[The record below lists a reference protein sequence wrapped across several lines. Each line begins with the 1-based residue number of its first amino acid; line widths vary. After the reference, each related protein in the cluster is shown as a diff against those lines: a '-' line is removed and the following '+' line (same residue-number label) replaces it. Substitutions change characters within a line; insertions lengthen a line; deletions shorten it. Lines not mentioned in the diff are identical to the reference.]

1 MKLEVK
7 LINPILKSL
16 HNMFKTMIGV
26 DVVPEKPIIKKDH
39 IGKGLYTGII
49 TLTGRRANI
58 SIAISFP
65 EDTIKEITQDMM
77 PPGTVPTLG
86 VMADLTGELANM
98 ISGGAKG
105 IYEAHGYK
113 LDISLPILIIGREH
127 IIMHKVKGTRI
138 LIPYSCDIGDFWV
151 EAVFHE

>member
-16 HNMFKTMIGV
+16 HNTFKTMIGAEV
-26 DVVPEKPIIKKDH
+26 KPEKPAIKKDP
-39 IGKGLYTGII
+39 IARGLYTGII
-49 TLTGRRANI
+49 TLTGRRANV

-65 EDTIKEITQDMM
+65 EETIKGISERIM

-98 ISGGAKG
+98 ISGGAKA
-105 IYEAHGYK
+105 IYEAAGYQ
-113 LDISLPILIIGREH
+113 LSISLPIIIIGREH
-127 IIMHKVKGTRI
+127 IITHKVKGTRI
-138 LIPYSCDIGDFWV
+138 FIPYSCDIGNFFI
-151 EAVFHE
+151 ETVFHE